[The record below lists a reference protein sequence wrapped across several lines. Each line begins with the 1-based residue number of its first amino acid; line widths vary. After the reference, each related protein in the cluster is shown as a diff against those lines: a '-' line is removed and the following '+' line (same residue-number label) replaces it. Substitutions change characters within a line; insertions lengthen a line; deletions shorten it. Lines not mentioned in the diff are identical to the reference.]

1 MNVANLVDVCPLS
14 ITRNEATHLMISLF
28 NAQSEY
34 QPEKR
39 VSICDFIYDA
49 DVDILFLIET
59 WLNSSGDEARCID
72 LALCG
77 YDVKS
82 FPRLT
87 RG

>member
-1 MNVANLVDVCPLS
+1 M
-14 ITRNEATHLMISLF
+14 SLF
-28 NAQSEY
+28 DAQSIC

-49 DVDILFLIET
+49 DVDILFLNET

-72 LALCG
+72 YAPCG

-87 RG
+87 CGGGLAIAARKSIFRSLFIIHF